1 MVWSPD
7 PKGFGEE
14 IGFPVV
20 RWEDGVATVNGLPMP
35 RRDIGPGPDTV
46 NGIDSRRAQESQIAY
61 RVDTMVGKPTIVE
74 FRGTLP
80 ESMDA
85 AIGRRL
91 HEVVEMPPIT
101 DAALLEA
108 CRALVVSAVSRDGG
122 STSIALEPV
131 RWMPVATVPDIIQT
145 TVRIRDM
152 QRASGRPDLSF
163 LDLHIV
169 S

>member
-1 MVWSPD
+1 
-7 PKGFGEE
+7 
-14 IGFPVV
+14 
-20 RWEDGVATVNGLPMP
+20 
-35 RRDIGPGPDTV
+35 
-46 NGIDSRRAQESQIAY
+46 
-61 RVDTMVGKPTIVE
+61 MVGKPTIVE
-74 FRGTLP
+74 FRGTLA

-101 DAALLEA
+101 DAALLES

-131 RWMPVATVPDIIQT
+131 RWVPVAPVPDIIQT
-145 TVRIRDM
+145 TVRIRDI
-152 QRASGRPDLSF
+152 QRASGRPDFSF
-163 LDLHIV
+163 LNLHIV